1 MANNGIDNSQM
12 AEKTLKG
19 QRIGLVTNQTGVAK
33 DFKPDAQVLN
43 TLGTVVKLFCPADA
57 TGFVSA
63 LPFVRVTAAELAK
76 ADLTGVDVLAYDIAA
91 TGVRFDRSVALE
103 LACMQAAADADLPF
117 VVFDRVL
124 PLGRLD
130 PEGTP
135 MPAALAS
142 TVGVA
147 GLPILASLT
156 PGELARWANAQI
168 ECDLRVV
175 PVTGWDATGTVV
187 ENELPWIA
195 PTQDLPTL
203 ASVALLPGLGLIE
216 GLNVSVGRGTTLPFQ
231 QFGAPWLNSQK
242 LSEMLSQTLA
252 GQSGQVHYRPT
263 TFKPLAGLYQG
274 AVCQGIQVH
283 LQHLWQPQL
292 LNVGL
297 DILFAL
303 HALHPSELVADAKRL
318 AALTGEVAVFSQELS
333 TLKSANK
340 KAGAKF
346 AEASKTARLYQ

>member
-19 QRIGLVTNQTGVAK
+19 QRIGLITNQTGVAK
-33 DFKPDAQVLN
+33 DFTPDAQVLN
-43 TLGTVVKLFCPADA
+43 TLGKVVKLFCQGEA
-57 TGFVSA
+57 TAPVSA
-63 LPFVRVTAAELAK
+63 VPVVNFTGANLPVGALA
-76 ADLTGVDVLAYDIAA
+76 DVDVLAYDIAA
-91 TGVRFDRSVALE
+91 TGVRFDASVALE
-103 LACMQAAADADLPF
+103 LAGMQAAAEADVPF

-142 TVGVA
+142 ADGVA
-147 GLPILASLT
+147 GLPILHSLT
-156 PGELARWANAQI
+156 PGELARWANPQI
-168 ECDLRVV
+168 DCDLRVV
-175 PVTGWDATGTVV
+175 PVTGWDATGTVA
-187 ENELPWIA
+187 ENDLPWIA
-195 PTQDLPTL
+195 PKQFLPTL
-203 ASVALLPGLGLIE
+203 ASVALLPGLGLLE
-216 GLNVSVGRGTTLPFQ
+216 RLNVSVGRGTALPFQ

-252 GQSGQVHYRPT
+252 GQSRQVHYRPT
-263 TFKPLAGLYQG
+263 VFKPLAGQYQG
-274 AVCQGIQVH
+274 EVCQGIQVH

-303 HALHPSELVADAKRL
+303 HALHPSELVVDAKRL
-318 AALTGEVAVFSQELS
+318 AALTGEVDVFSQELS
-333 TLKSANK
+333 ALKSANK

-346 AEASKTARLYQ
+346 AEASKAARLYQ

>member
-1 MANNGIDNSQM
+1 M
-12 AEKTLKG
+12 
-19 QRIGLVTNQTGVAK
+19 
-33 DFKPDAQVLN
+33 
-43 TLGTVVKLFCPADA
+43 
-57 TGFVSA
+57 
-63 LPFVRVTAAELAK
+63 
-76 ADLTGVDVLAYDIAA
+76 
-91 TGVRFDRSVALE
+91 RFDPSVALE
-103 LACMQAAADADLPF
+103 LAGMRAAAEADLPF

-142 TVGVA
+142 ADGVA
-147 GLPILASLT
+147 GLPILHSLT
-156 PGELARWANAQI
+156 PGELARWANSQI

-175 PVTGWDATGTVV
+175 PVTDWDVTGTVA
-187 ENELPWIA
+187 ENDLPWIA
-195 PTQDLPTL
+195 PAQTLPAL
-203 ASVALLPGLGLIE
+203 ASVALLPGLGLLE
-216 GLNVSVGRGTTLPFQ
+216 GLNVSVGRGTALPFQ

-263 TFKPLAGLYQG
+263 VFKPLSGQYQG
-274 AVCQGIQVH
+274 EVCQGIQVH

-303 HALHPSELVADAKRL
+303 HALHPSELAVDAKRL
-318 AALTGEVAVFSQELS
+318 AALTGEVDVFSQEL
-333 TLKSANK
+333 TALKSANK

-346 AEASKTARLYQ
+346 AEASKAARLYQ